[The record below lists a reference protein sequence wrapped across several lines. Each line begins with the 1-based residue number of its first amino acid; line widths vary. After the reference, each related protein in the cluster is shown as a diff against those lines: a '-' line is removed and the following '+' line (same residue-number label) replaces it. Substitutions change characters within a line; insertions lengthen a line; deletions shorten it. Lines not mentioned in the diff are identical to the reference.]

1 MVRIYHNVLIE
12 PSHTEDMMPRTR
24 LAAAL
29 LCAGVAAPFVF
40 PAYDVAANAP
50 ADTLFADE
58 FNSPTLDR
66 SRWNVIVTGDTYND
80 EQQAYVDSPDT
91 LYIARG
97 AEAAGADGGA
107 LAIHARYRPGFFTPD
122 LKVGPTGD
130 RTAAARNARKFD
142 FVSGRIDGRAKA
154 EFTYGLASA
163 RMKLPAG
170 SGFWPAFWL
179 LGAGDWPATGE
190 IDVMENVGERD
201 WISAALHGPGYS
213 GNTPLVQRAP
223 FPKGTDA
230 TAWHVYSVDW
240 AKDGF
245 VFKVDNQTI
254 YRVTRRMVEEHGR
267 WAYDNRKFVILNL
280 ALGGNYPFTVN
291 KAQSPYKGMTDAT
304 VQAIKEGKG
313 IVLVDWVRVR
323 G

>member
-1 MVRIYHNVLIE
+1 MSTVKLIAVALAFVALFGG
-12 PSHTEDMMPRTR
+12 R
-24 LAAAL
+24 LHDR
-29 LCAGVAAPFVF
+29 VEAP
-40 PAYDVAANAP
+40 NAP
-50 ADTLFADE
+50 ADILFADE
-58 FNSPTLDR
+58 SNGPALDR
-66 SRWNVIVTGDTYND
+66 SRWNVIVTGETYND
-80 EQQAYVDSPDT
+80 EQQAYIDSTDT

-107 LAIHARYRPGFFTPD
+107 LAIHARYRSGSTTPQG
-122 LKVGPTGD
+122 K
-130 RTAAARNARKFD
+130 KFD
-142 FVSGRIDGRAKA
+142 FVSGRIDGRGKA

-230 TAWHVYSVDW
+230 TAWHVYAVDW
-240 AKDGF
+240 SKDGF
-245 VFKVDNQTI
+245 VFTVDKQTV
-254 YRVTRRMVEEHGR
+254 YRVTRKMVEEHGR
-267 WAYDNRKFVILNL
+267 WAYDNPKFAILNL
-280 ALGGNYPFTVN
+280 ALGGNYPFAVN
-291 KAQSPYKGMTDAT
+291 KSTRPYKGMTDAT
-304 VQAIKEGKG
+304 MQAIKEGKG
-313 IVLVDWVRVR
+313 IVLVDWVWVEGKR
-323 G
+323 